1 MTTCLLSPSLRAPY
15 QQANTPSSFNPSP
28 SKELKCILN
37 SARLLLLSTRLVYH
51 ALNRSPKSSS
61 NPSGQPSLPCRPGTP
76 GINTL
81 LNPHLTHHLSNNST
95 TPNSPLAILLL
106 SSRITPNS
114 LLAILLLSSSI
125 TMALKTTTQRNL
137 PWPQNLRKLSTVTTT
152 KRTKNRRSKRKRNR
166 KRKRLPRR
174 RSRRRR
180 RPPKRKKKR
189 RKKPPRRRRRRK

>member
-106 SSRITPNS
+106 SS
-114 LLAILLLSSSI
+114 SI